1 MKEYQKIAVTVAV
14 TLLLV
19 AFGYGWMWFEGSQ
32 HKLPGIENPAK
43 AKITATSTAEF
54 DLAGVDNKQEIKKEI
69 ELIIEE
75 RKAEQKKQEATE
87 KLRELKKKKTS
98 LE

>member
-1 MKEYQKIAVTVAV
+1 MNELKKIAITVSV
-14 TLLLV
+14 TLLAV
-19 AFGYGWMWFEGSQ
+19 VIGYGLLWSDGALYT
-32 HKLPGIENPAK
+32 LPGIDNPNETE
-43 AKITATSTAEF
+43 ITATSTTEF

-69 ELIIEE
+69 KLIIEE

-87 KLRELKKKKTS
+87 KLRELKKQKTS

>member
-1 MKEYQKIAVTVAV
+1 MSELKKIAITVSM
-14 TLLLV
+14 TLLTV
-19 AFGYGWMWFEGSQ
+19 VIGYGLLWFDGALYT
-32 HKLPGIENPAK
+32 LPGIDNPNK
-43 AKITATSTAEF
+43 TQITATSTAEF

-87 KLRELKKKKTS
+87 KLRELKKQKTS